1 MREGPQDATAPS
13 GFRDLSPPPGLS
25 PTHVLR
31 NGWQAAGVG
40 GYEAGKLVGGAMG
53 GSTDQ
58 SGAGLTWVPNLTG
71 SPVLLTGQLFPGAG
85 GGMLCALET
94 VTPLP
99 WERGVAVC
107 PQGWGPQGWGAAPPS
122 TQGGRPGTGGYSPA
136 RLRPES

>member
-1 MREGPQDATAPS
+1 MRPPLLGFGTSPRPQDSLPLTFSGMDGRRPESGATKQES
-13 GFRDLSPPPGLS
+13 
-25 PTHVLR
+25 
-31 NGWQAAGVG
+31 WW
-40 GYEAGKLVGGAMG
+40 GAMG
-53 GSTDQ
+53 GGTDQ
-58 SGAGLTWVPNLTG
+58 SGVGLTWVPNLTG